1 MLCHHQTV
9 LTADATP
16 SAAPFPNRNF
26 ELLASTS
33 FPALPLEAQAF
44 QDSSPG
50 HADTHAVHHTLKSRC
65 NKEYLQTESDGHG
78 EAGQS
83 CKAVLEGSAP
93 STTCRAWTE
102 SQLEHDHPRPR
113 SHPSCMSSDPHRC
126 SFGSACSLAT
136 GLLDAGHELLSN
148 VSPWIPHMQLPKHV
162 QHTMTQLPG
171 IQSGIQPTSRKLQA
185 SQQAATIKE
194 RSPMFPQILGQQHKN
209 LQKPPTKQK
218 KTPDMLKSRQL
229 TAKSTKSTQS
239 TPKPDREI
247 QGLSGTFGDLRGL
260 SGTFGDLR
268 GKGQNRQKD
277 ASKCT
282 KFFGDLFGDL
292 RGLSGTFSGT
302 FGDLRGPSGTFR
314 APPQEHFQP
323 TNGFILQ
330 KNGKTWIY
338 CPKNSKTWIYS
349 PKNAKQLSE
358 HTKSRSRPRAG
369 PPSRP
374 RPHPRLRHEFRVP
387 EVCQKVVL

>member
-16 SAAPFPNRNF
+16 SVAPFPNRNF

-93 STTCRAWTE
+93 SSTCRAWTE

-136 GLLDAGHELLSN
+136 GLLDTGHELLSN

-209 LQKPPTKQK
+209 LQKPPKKQK
-218 KTPDMLKSRQL
+218 KPDMLKSRQL
-229 TAKSTKSTQS
+229 TAKSTKSAQS

-260 SGTFGDLR
+260 SGTFGDFR
-268 GKGQNRQKD
+268 GPSGKRPK
-277 ASKCT
+277 ST
-282 KFFGDLFGDL
+282 KRCFKMHQIFRGPFRGPSGTFGDL
-292 RGLSGTFSGT
+292 
-302 FGDLRGPSGTFR
+302 FGDLRGPSGTFGDLQST
-314 APPQEHFQP
+314 PPRSISSPPMDLFSKKRQNMDLLSKQQQNMDLFS
-323 TNGFILQ
+323 Q
-330 KNGKTWIY
+330 KRKT
-338 CPKNSKTWIYS
+338 
-349 PKNAKQLSE
+349 A
-358 HTKSRSRPRAG
+358 
-369 PPSRP
+369 
-374 RPHPRLRHEFRVP
+374 FRTH
-387 EVCQKVVL
+387 KK